1 MRQYESYN
9 FLGENREK
17 ARSYYIPYD
26 SVENALSG
34 KKENSPYY
42 TLLNGK
48 WDFCYFENE
57 RKFTFTP
64 EKWDKIKVPSCW
76 QTEGYDRH
84 HYTNYNY
91 PFPVDP
97 PFVPDDNPVGLYKRE
112 ITLSKD
118 AAEDETYIVFD
129 GVCSCMYLYVNGKY
143 VGYTRGSHL
152 TAEFNLT
159 PFVKEGKNEIVAK
172 VLKWCAGSYLEDQD
186 FFRMNGI
193 FRDVYLLRREKDHL
207 SDIEIKADTKEIT
220 VSHPDFE
227 IFDAEGKSLGKT
239 VENPILWNAE
249 KPYLY
254 TVVVKKGREYIP
266 FRVGMRTVTTN
277 KNGFLVNGV
286 SVKLKGVNRHDSHP
300 VTGWTMDEDYVYA
313 ELLKMKSLNI
323 NCIRTSHYP
332 PTPAF
337 LDMTDELGFYVI
349 DEADYETHG
358 YISRSVH
365 PYRGYDDDIIWPSHH
380 PLWKDALVSRIERT
394 VERDKNRA
402 SVIMWS
408 MGNESNYGRNTE
420 AMLLWAKER
429 DPSRPL
435 HYEGAHVARDMAP
448 VDVRSR
454 MYASIP
460 EMDRL
465 AALGDERPIF
475 QCEFSA
481 SMGNGPGDLY
491 AYTEKF
497 YTNPLFI
504 GGCSWEWADHTV
516 VEDGIAKYG
525 GDFGE
530 ETHDSYWCV
539 DGIVFYD
546 RSFKA
551 GSFELKHAYQ
561 GFTATLDGNKIAI
574 TNRYDFTD
582 LSEFDIRLSLTV
594 DGEEKEEKIIKINL
608 APHDTTV
615 IDVPFLIPEEAPFG
629 AYINLELLK
638 AGEEWGMMQ
647 FETTCK
653 ALSIQKGEAVL
664 LKDTEFDVIAES
676 GNATY
681 TIEKS
686 KGMITSIVK
695 DGKELLTSPSFISVW
710 RAPVDNDNK
719 PKGDWVIDKIRYTHQ
734 KVYGY
739 EISGNKVI
747 FDCSLSSI
755 SRMPFATY
763 KIVYEFFEDGLMK
776 VNLDGKLLQERLRTF
791 LPRFGFEFKLK
802 KENDSFTY
810 KGMGPFECYRD
821 MCHHVSFGTYE
832 SSAREEYVPYIVPQ
846 EHGNHLNTRYLEL
859 GSGLT
864 FMSDTGF
871 EFNVSEYDSKTLTD
885 IMHTNE
891 LKGKKSDHTNLRI
904 DYFVS
909 GLGSAS
915 CGPELPAKFRVPFG
929 DVKFS
934 FYIK

>member
-26 SVENALSG
+26 SIENALSG

-42 TLLNGK
+42 ELLNGK
-48 WDFCYFENE
+48 WDFCYFKNE
-57 RKFTFTP
+57 REFTHNP
-64 EKWDKIKVPSCW
+64 ASWDKIKVPSCW
-76 QTEGYDRH
+76 QTEGYDNH
-84 HYTNYNY
+84 QYTNYNY

-112 ITLSKD
+112 FELTKEE
-118 AAEDETYIVFD
+118 AKDETYIVFD
-129 GVCSCMYLYVNGKY
+129 GVCSCMYLYINGEY

-152 TAEFNLT
+152 TAEFDIT
-159 PFVKEGKNEIVAK
+159 PYVKVGKNEITAK
-172 VLKWCAGSYLEDQD
+172 VLKWCAGTYLEDQD

-193 FRDVYLLRREKDHL
+193 FRDVYLLKREKGHL
-207 SDIEIKADTKEIT
+207 KDIEITADTKEIT
-220 VSHPDFE
+220 VSHPGFE
-227 IFDAEGKSLGKT
+227 IFDAEGKSIGKT
-239 VENPILWNAE
+239 IETPILWNAE

-254 TVVVKKGREYIP
+254 TVIVKNGREYIP
-266 FRVGMRTVTTN
+266 FRVGMRTVETN
-277 KNGFLVNGV
+277 KNGFFINGV

-313 ELLKMKSLNI
+313 ELLKMKDLNI

-380 PLWKDALVSRIERT
+380 PLWKEALVSRIERT

-420 AMLLWAKER
+420 AMLLWTKNR
-429 DPSRPL
+429 DSSRPL

-454 MYASIP
+454 MYPSPA
-460 EMDRL
+460 EMERL
-465 AALGDERPIF
+465 AALGDDRPIF
-475 QCEFSA
+475 LCEFSA

-491 AYTEKF
+491 EYTEKF
-497 YTNPLFI
+497 YSNPLFI

-516 VEDGIAKYG
+516 VEDGKPKYG

-539 DGIVFYD
+539 DGIVFHD
-546 RSFKA
+546 RSYKG
-551 GSFELKHAYQ
+551 GSWELKHVYQ
-561 GFTATLDGNKIAI
+561 GFTASLDGTKVKI

-582 LSEFDIRLSLTV
+582 LSEFDLRLSLTV
-594 DGEEKEEKIIKINL
+594 NGIETEEKIMKIEL
-608 APHDTTV
+608 PAHETAELEL
-615 IDVPFLIPEEAPFG
+615 PFDIPLEAKCG
-629 AYINLELLK
+629 AYVNV
-638 AGEEWGMMQ
+638 Q
-647 FETTCK
+647 
-653 ALSIQKGEAVL
+653 L
-664 LKDTEFDVIAES
+664 LKDGAEVGMKQLETSCKAVPVETGKAAELKETEFDIIAES
-676 GNATY
+676 GDMCY

-686 KGMITSIVK
+686 KGMIISIK
-695 DGKELLTSPSFISVW
+695 KGGKELLSEPSFLSVW
-710 RAPVDNDNK
+710 RAPVDNDNR
-719 PKGDWVIDKIRYTHQ
+719 PKGDWVTDKIRFTHQ

-739 EISGNKVI
+739 EIAGNKVI
-747 FDCSLSSI
+747 FDCSLSSV
-755 SRMPFATY
+755 SRMPFASF
-763 KIVYEFFEDGLMK
+763 KLIYEFFQGGLMK
-776 VNLDGKLLQERLRTF
+776 VTLGGKLMQERLRNF

-802 KENDSFTY
+802 NKNESFTY

-821 MCHHVSFGTYE
+821 MCHHVAFGTYE
-832 SSAREEYVPYIVPQ
+832 SSAKEEYVNYIIPQ
-846 EHGNHLNTRYLEL
+846 EHGNHLGTKSLEL

-864 FMSDTGF
+864 FLSDEGF
-871 EFNVSEYDSKTLTD
+871 EFNISEYDSKTLTD
-885 IMHTNE
+885 VMHSDD
-891 LKGKKSDHTNLRI
+891 LSGKKSDHTNLRI

-915 CGPELPAKFRVPFG
+915 CGPDLPVKFRVPFG